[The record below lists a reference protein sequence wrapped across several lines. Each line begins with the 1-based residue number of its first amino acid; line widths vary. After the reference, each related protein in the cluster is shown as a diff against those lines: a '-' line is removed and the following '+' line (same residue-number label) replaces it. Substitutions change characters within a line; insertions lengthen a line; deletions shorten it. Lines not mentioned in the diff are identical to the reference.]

1 MLPSLNMSVQA
12 VQKRNYRV
20 IQREKRRRSFF
31 IHDYI
36 RTKYPQLFTEANAM
50 YQQFVDKYP
59 GKADF
64 TKSYYFKKWQREM
77 DKTNNPLMIPH
88 LPILMSSDI
97 LQQTTTKH
105 PPKVQQQP
113 PEVQQQ
119 SPEVQQQAPEVQQR
133 PPEVQQRSPEVQQQS
148 PEVQQ
153 QSPEVQ
159 QQSPEVQQQAPEVQ
173 QRPPEVQ
180 QQSPEVQ
187 QQAPEVQQ
195 RPPKVQ
201 QTVEVQTTES
211 DQLTTGMSLDEMS
224 LAVEQ
229 IVNAL
234 QSDRELMDIVEEL
247 DLPDAVWDNE
257 LAIPDYLLETELHW

>member
-1 MLPSLNMSVQA
+1 MLPVVNMSAQA

-36 RTKYPQLFTEANAM
+36 RTKYPHLFTEANAM

-64 TKSYYFKKWQREM
+64 TKSYYLKKWQREM

-97 LQQTTTKH
+97 LQQTTTNH

-113 PEVQQQ
+113 PEVQQQPPEVQQQSPEVQQQSPEVQQQAPEVQQQTPEVQQQ

-133 PPEVQQRSPEVQQQS
+133 PPEVQQ
-148 PEVQQ
+148 
-153 QSPEVQ
+153 
-159 QQSPEVQQQAPEVQ
+159 
-173 QRPPEVQ
+173 
-180 QQSPEVQ
+180 
-187 QQAPEVQQ
+187 
-195 RPPKVQ
+195 
-201 QTVEVQTTES
+201 TVEVQTTEL
-211 DQLTTGMSLDEMS
+211 DELTTGMSLDEMS

-257 LAIPDYLLETELHW
+257 LAIPDYLLETELDW

>member
-1 MLPSLNMSVQA
+1 MLPALNMSAQA

-20 IQREKRRRSFF
+20 VQREKRRRSFF

-36 RTKYPQLFTEANAM
+36 RTKYPYLFTEANAM

-77 DKTNNPLMIPH
+77 DKPNNPLMIPH

-97 LQQTTTKH
+97 LQQTTTKQ
-105 PPKVQQQP
+105 PPEVQQQP

-119 SPEVQQQAPEVQQR
+119 QPEVQQQQ
-133 PPEVQQRSPEVQQQS
+133 SEVQQQQS
-148 PEVQQ
+148 EVQQ
-153 QSPEVQ
+153 Q
-159 QQSPEVQQQAPEVQ
+159 
-173 QRPPEVQ
+173 PPEVQ
-180 QQSPEVQ
+180 QQPPEVQ
-187 QQAPEVQQ
+187 QQQPEVQQ
-195 RPPKVQ
+195 QPPEVQQQPPEVQQQPPEVQ

-211 DQLTTGMSLDEMS
+211 DQLITGMSLNEMS

>member
-64 TKSYYFKKWQREM
+64 TKSYYLKKWQREM

-97 LQQTTTKH
+97 LLQQTTTKH

-159 QQSPEVQQQAPEVQ
+159 QQAPEVQ

-187 QQAPEVQQ
+187 QAPEVQQQAPEVQQ
-195 RPPKVQ
+195 RPPEVQ

-234 QSDRELMDIVEEL
+234 QSDCELMDIVEEL